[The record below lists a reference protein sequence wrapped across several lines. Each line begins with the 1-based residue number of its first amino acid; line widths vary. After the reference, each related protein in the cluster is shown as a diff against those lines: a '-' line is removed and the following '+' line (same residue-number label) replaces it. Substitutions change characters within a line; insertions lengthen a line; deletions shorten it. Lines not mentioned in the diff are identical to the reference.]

1 MDIQTAFNISFTTSS
16 FHDENRGRGEPV
28 ARVPGDAVP
37 GGHAVEHPPRV
48 RRAAALEVHVGKGRG
63 GEGLGCEPPCGQLR
77 VDGAAGG
84 EVGARRAE
92 LGERREGAEDGARG
106 RVGRGGGG

>member
-37 GGHAVEHPPRV
+37 GGM
-48 RRAAALEVHVGKGRG
+48 GGGRG
-63 GEGLGCEPPCGQLR
+63 MPLYALAYP
-77 VDGAAGG
+77 
-84 EVGARRAE
+84 
-92 LGERREGAEDGARG
+92 
-106 RVGRGGGG
+106 